1 MRRGDLF
8 DSNGLCVNCGHLDK
22 VHTPAVGSDGGQRVF
37 CFGCPPT
44 INRMIG
50 DEGVD
55 SPMPYVLEGPLGLS
69 KPCFENKPVRNKTP
83 KILPLS
89 PGLQGD
95 GGVRFHGLALPLDTL
110 VQIQNGEVATDR
122 RTLKVILY
130 GEQMGRC
137 AGCGD
142 ATRFHNLE
150 MDRIIPGSSGGCYIV
165 GNVQLL
171 CGWCNR
177 TKGDRP
183 MEYLQQ
189 RMRDR
194 TGKVDGTATEQIF

>member
-1 MRRGDLF
+1 M
-8 DSNGLCVNCGHLDK
+8 
-22 VHTPAVGSDGGQRVF
+22 F

-83 KILPLS
+83 KILPLGS
-89 PGLQGD
+89 GPQGD
-95 GGVRFHGLALPLDTL
+95 GGVRFRGLALPLDTL

-122 RTLKVILY
+122 RTLKGILY

-150 MDRIIPGSSGGCYIV
+150 TDRIIPGSSGGCYIV
-165 GNVQLL
+165 WKRSAPLWLVQPYQ
-171 CGWCNR
+171 GESDHGVSS
-177 TKGDRP
+177 TADERP
-183 MEYLQQ
+183 ARRGLTRPQPSRCFRLVAQDHWPPGSE
-189 RMRDR
+189 
-194 TGKVDGTATEQIF
+194 GT